1 MRCSMKEG
9 LMANKS
15 QGALVTKKSQA
26 PRTIRKKDGF
36 FREVKR
42 NRVLFLMLVPMII
55 YFILN
60 NYMPMAGIYLAF
72 TRFNFVDGIF
82 GSPFVGLENFKFLYR
97 SGKLVKLTL
106 NTLGYNVM
114 FIVTDHVLQIAFAIM
129 LSRLGSKIFKKISQ
143 SIMFLPHFV
152 SFVIL
157 NVIVYNIFN
166 YEVGF
171 LNNILSRLDAESFDA
186 YNSPGVW
193 PVILLALHV
202 WKSVG
207 YGTVVYLAAITG
219 ISTDIYEAAE
229 IDGANVFQQI
239 RYITLPMLVPTF
251 VILILMA
258 LGQIMKG
265 QFDLFYQTVGN
276 VGTLYDT
283 TDILDTF
290 VYRSLKQEFDVGM
303 SSAAGLYQSLFGF
316 VVIMLS
322 NAAIRKAQPEYAL
335 F

>member
-1 MRCSMKEG
+1 
-9 LMANKS
+9 MANIS
-15 QGALVTKKSQA
+15 QKRASAVRSEKRGRSLVKG
-26 PRTIRKKDGF
+26 GF
-36 FREVKR
+36 FHEIKK
-42 NRVLFLMLVPMII
+42 NKILFIMLIPMAV

-60 NYMPMAGIYLAF
+60 NYLPMTGIYLAF
-72 TRFNFVDGIF
+72 TKFNFVDGIF
-82 GSPFVGLENFKFLYR
+82 GSPFVGLDNFKFLFE
-97 SGKLVKLTL
+97 SGKLAKLTL

-114 FIVTDHVLQIAFAIM
+114 FIVVDHVLQIAFAIM
-129 LSRLGSKIFKKISQ
+129 LSRLAGKIFKKISQ

-171 LNNILSRLDAESFDA
+171 FNNILRVLGSEPFDA
-186 YNSPGVW
+186 YNSPGAW
-193 PVILLALHV
+193 PFILLALHV
-202 WKSVG
+202 WKGIG

-219 ISTDIYEAAE
+219 ISTEIYEAAE

-239 RYITLPMLVPTF
+239 RYITLPLLVPTF
-251 VILILMA
+251 IILLLMS
-258 LGQIMKG
+258 LGQIMRG

-276 VGTLYDT
+276 VGTLYDA

-290 VYRSLKQEFDVGM
+290 VYRSLRIEFDVGM
-303 SSAAGLYQSLFGF
+303 GSAAGLYQSLFGF
-316 VVIMLS
+316 IVIMLS
-322 NAAIRKAQPEYAL
+322 NAAIRKAQPDYAL